1 VTSQPA
7 ASPGGPW
14 PGPALLVPVTVDAL
28 VLTEPSYSLGW
39 SWIAPNYSLVRFF
52 QSQTRLFQNSP
63 PLLIDPSGNTGPLT
77 GVVIRW
83 ALPDAL
89 TAGGSADENTGAVT
103 FPPVPNR
110 WLVLRRV
117 PGSPGATASWILASD
132 YLGGH
137 GPSYYANGQATTLG
151 MSWPL
156 ANWPGEAALPAG
168 LQPPLTAVGLGDPT
182 FAAYLPNIQHIFAFH
197 DPLTGVNPG
206 TVTYTLCGWYAGHA
220 VDPMSGPEYGP
231 AGWQTSAEWAA
242 VMSQLGWSVGSDLP
256 AATAAAQAWAAA
268 HGFASDPASPRT
280 ILPSRTVCHGLV
292 SGVTWPGPAGPVQ
305 TGVPLVNPGDPS
317 TMPGLAVAHT
327 AADALATTVAA
338 TTGARTVFSTAGVLS
353 RGTEAAGAA
362 LS

>member
-1 VTSQPA
+1 MPLDSQLIA
-7 ASPGGPW
+7 GALAHGLSPGVIATWDPRLART
-14 PGPALLVPVTVDAL
+14 PRVMVPVQLDVLMVREEGGTWAQTAMTVPDPGS
-28 VLTEPSYSLGW
+28 EPQ
-39 SWIAPNYSLVRFF
+39 AP
-52 QSQTRLFQNSP
+52 T
-63 PLLIDPSGNTGPLT
+63 LLPHPFSERAPRPKGAYLH
-77 GVVIRW
+77 W

-103 FPPVPNR
+103 FPFVPNR

-292 SGVTWPGPAGPVQ
+292 NKIT
-305 TGVPLVNPGDPS
+305 
-317 TMPGLAVAHT
+317 
-327 AADALATTVAA
+327 
-338 TTGARTVFSTAGVLS
+338 
-353 RGTEAAGAA
+353 
-362 LS
+362 